1 MSLALLL
8 CAVALTIHH
17 ANGQKAAEEVNR
29 DEMEIAHATLAKMP
43 ELYEFLLNRLALYHN
58 LQYDLQD
65 DKEPELLFYNLKDE
79 VVQHYLVRDMTADQ
93 LSALLESLGFYK
105 KSAKGEEVPKEFQHF
120 PLKAPRDEL

>member
-1 MSLALLL
+1 
-8 CAVALTIHH
+8 
-17 ANGQKAAEEVNR
+17 
-29 DEMEIAHATLAKMP
+29 MP

-79 VVQHYLVRDMTADQ
+79 VVQRYLVRDMTADQ